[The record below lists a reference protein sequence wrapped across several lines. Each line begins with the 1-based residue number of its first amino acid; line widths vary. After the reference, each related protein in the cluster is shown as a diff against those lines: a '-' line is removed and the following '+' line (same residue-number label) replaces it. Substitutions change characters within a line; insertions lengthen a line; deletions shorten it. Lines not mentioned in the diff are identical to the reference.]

1 MEARDD
7 RRHHLRDPGQ
17 NSSDALYVQDTVA
30 NVIARL
36 RDAGQ
41 RLTPQRILLVELLV
55 AHGDHVTADDIH
67 ADASDRYPN
76 LNVSTV
82 YRTLEMLRDFGVVS
96 ETDLGD
102 GRRRFALLS
111 HDLHHHAICL
121 NCGNVID
128 VSDQMFD
135 GVRRG
140 LLNEY
145 GFVARIDHT
154 AIFGTC
160 CCCQRDRR
168 PEPER

>member
-1 MEARDD
+1 METRDD
-7 RRHHLRDPGQ
+7 RRYHRQNPIQ
-17 NSSDALYVQDTVA
+17 NSNDATDVQNTVA

-36 RDAGQ
+36 RGTGQ

-55 AHGDHVTADDIH
+55 AHGDHVTADEIH

-76 LNVSTV
+76 LNMSTV

-121 NCGNVID
+121 NCGNVMD
-128 VSDQMFD
+128 VSDQLFD
-135 GVRRG
+135 GVRRS
-140 LLNEY
+140 LLDEY

-160 CCCQRDRR
+160 FCCQRDGQ